1 MGMTGGVPVNDNKLM
16 RLVLAALFAALGC
29 VATLVISIPIPA
41 TNGYINL
48 GDGVVLLGA
57 FLLGPVYGM
66 AAGGLGPMLA
76 DIILGYAVY
85 APGTLVIKAL
95 MALCA
100 ALVLRAMRRK
110 TSGLIVGAVAG
121 ELVMVLGYFAYE
133 ALLLGYGLAA
143 AGSIPGNAI
152 QGAAGIVVSVL
163 CYKALHG
170 IPSIRKFCG

>member
-1 MGMTGGVPVNDNKLM
+1 MKHNNLI
-16 RLVLAALFAALGC
+16 RLVLAALFAALSC

-48 GDGVVLLGA
+48 GDGFVLLGA

-66 AAGGLGPMLA
+66 AAGGLGTMLA

-100 ALVLRAMRRK
+100 ALVLRAMHGK
-110 TSGLIVGAVAG
+110 TAGLIVGAVAG

-133 ALLLGYGLAA
+133 SLLLGYGLAA
-143 AGSIPGNAI
+143 AGSIPANAL
-152 QGAAGIVVSVL
+152 QGAAGAIVSVL
-163 CYKALHG
+163 CYKALYA
-170 IPSIRKFCG
+170 IPSIRKLCS

>member
-1 MGMTGGVPVNDNKLM
+1 MNDNKLI
-16 RLVLAALFAALGC
+16 RLVLAALFAALSC

-76 DIILGYAVY
+76 DIILGYAVF

-100 ALVLRAMRRK
+100 ALVFRAMHRN
-110 TSGLIVGAVAG
+110 TGGLILGAVVG

-143 AGSIPGNAI
+143 AGSIPSNAI
-152 QGAAGIVVSVL
+152 QGAAGIIVSFL
-163 CYKALHG
+163 CYKALRG
-170 IPSIRKFCG
+170 IPSIQKFCE